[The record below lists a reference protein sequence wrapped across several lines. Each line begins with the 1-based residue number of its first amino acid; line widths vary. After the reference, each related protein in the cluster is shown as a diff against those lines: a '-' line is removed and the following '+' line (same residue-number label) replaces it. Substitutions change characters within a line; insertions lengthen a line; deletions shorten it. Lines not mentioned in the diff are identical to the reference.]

1 MKKAIRIAKSIAKKF
16 KELDKLGVG
25 AVMAIGV
32 CAPSVAY
39 YPKEIIKIMS
49 NNRDLNS
56 DQNGCDNIKDYIDYE
71 LCESSIKIFMY
82 NNIFF

>member
-16 KELDKLGVG
+16 KELDKLGGG